1 MEHAQNEIN
10 AVAEAIADID
20 SQLIH
25 ELTDAQL
32 ALIGGGVGEI
42 SPY

>member
-1 MEHAQNEIN
+1 MEHAQNEIK
-10 AVAEAIADID
+10 AVAEVIADVD
-20 SQLIH
+20 SQPIH
-25 ELTDAQL
+25 ELADAQL